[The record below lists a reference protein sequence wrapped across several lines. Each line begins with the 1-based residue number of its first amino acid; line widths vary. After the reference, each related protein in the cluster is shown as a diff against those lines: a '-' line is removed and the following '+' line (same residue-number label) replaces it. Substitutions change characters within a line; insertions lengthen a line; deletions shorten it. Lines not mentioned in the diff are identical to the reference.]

1 TVNEPTKDVDP
12 AKEELA
18 YFIQKHLDRI
28 TINLTRVHALIRL
41 AHHYPDAPQ
50 ELAIRANDILRAAVV
65 FLHATLEDFLR
76 YVGETYL
83 PASTEEVL
91 NRVALVGTQDVPRPE
106 KFFL

>member
-1 TVNEPTKDVDP
+1 MNEPSKDVDP

-28 TINLTRVHALIRL
+28 TINLTRVHALISL
-41 AHHYPDAPQ
+41 ADYPDAPQ
-50 ELAIRANDILRAAVV
+50 ELAIRAKDILRAAVV

-83 PASTEEVL
+83 PASSEELL
-91 NRVALVGTQDVPRPE
+91 NRVALVGT
-106 KFFL
+106 